1 MKRVLIAAL
10 LMLTALPALA
20 QRPPLSTLWVGH
32 WFGSG
37 QTGDRSQM
45 FIDTFNPDGSFRAL
59 HRACVQGKATDQSQI
74 GRWRINGNILTIN
87 MTAVNGEPRSYE
99 DRYRIDAVD
108 GKTQDYTLVANN
120 FPYKSRKVDGKF
132 QMPPCDLVS

>member
-1 MKRVLIAAL
+1 MK
-10 LMLTALPALA
+10 
-20 QRPPLSTLWVGH
+20 PLSAQHDDAPLAGELLEPGEAVIADGTE
-32 WFGSG
+32 
-37 QTGDRSQM
+37 
-45 FIDTFNPDGSFRAL
+45 IDTFNLDGSFRAL
-59 HRACVQGKATDQSQI
+59 HRACVQGNATDQSQT

-120 FPYKSRKVDGKF
+120 FPYKSRKVDSKF

>member
-1 MKRVLIAAL
+1 MKRVLIAAAL
-10 LMLTALPALA
+10 VLMASPVLA
-20 QRPPLSTLWVGH
+20 QNPPLSTLWLGH

-37 QTGDRSQM
+37 QPGNRSQM
-45 FIDTFNPDGSFRAL
+45 FIDTFNLDGSFRAL
-59 HRACVQGKATDQSQI
+59 HRACVQGNATDQSQT

-120 FPYKSRKVDGKF
+120 FPYKSRKVDSKF